1 MKTIADLEHDILDIT
16 MKINTDFPELS
27 KYITETPVKVSEKDT
42 DFINNKDLKE
52 YHDSLT
58 EMVKKY
64 SKTHVDTR
72 EINHTGKTLIPT
84 NPLYRPLEDI
94 EKQKENESGLN
105 HNDLYKKAPNKE
117 RRLTKEND
125 FDDDLDDQ

>member
-64 SKTHVDTR
+64 SKTHVDRR
-72 EINHTGKTLIPT
+72 EINHTGMTFIPT
-84 NPLYRPLEDI
+84 NPLYRLLEDI

-117 RRLTKEND
+117 RRLMKEND
-125 FDDDLDDQ
+125 FDEDLDDQ